1 MSTLELD
8 GKSILLLSGPM
19 TREERTKNPLGYH
32 TSPKLLLCPLEVV
45 TEMGAAFF
53 GVMGQFSF
61 QRCDRNALNQKNEE
75 GFQKLTC

>member
-19 TREERTKNPLGYH
+19 TREERTKNPLGLH
-32 TSPKLLLCPLEVV
+32 TNPKLLLCPLEVA

-53 GVMGQFSF
+53 GVMGQSWCHFSF
-61 QRCDRNALNQKNEE
+61 QRCNRNALNQ
-75 GFQKLTC
+75 